1 MFERSVCDFGNRFV
15 RSRTVGLN
23 DDGLVFAL
31 GRIQKGPE
39 LFHVNSLVLEIN
51 RRNCTAADAD
61 NLLAVLR
68 TERKPREGHR
78 NRDALLQDEIRTEQE
93 EEHKQKGDVH
103 QRHKDNPAEI
113 EVHRAAKLHERL
125 QIYCLMNRGL

>member
-23 DDGLVFAL
+23 DDGLVFGL
-31 GRIQKGPE
+31 GRIQQGPE
-39 LFHVNSLVLEIN
+39 LFQVDSMVVKTN
-51 RRNCTAADAD
+51 RPNCTAAYAD

-93 EEHKQKGDVH
+93 EEHKQKGAAH
-103 QRHKDNPAEI
+103 QRNKETPAEI